1 MIRTQKSTGGD
12 DFAGMCEDNR
22 IIQVFLPPRAS
33 NQRQSLD
40 LCLSGMRKKV
50 IRLKKAENSKIQTQH
65 IVQILDEF
73 ARAATPTNIISSFRN
88 AGIDRLLEKMIGP
101 GGDVICHRLCR
112 VSPYERI

>member
-1 MIRTQKSTGGD
+1 
-12 DFAGMCEDNR
+12 
-22 IIQVFLPPRAS
+22 
-33 NQRQSLD
+33 
-40 LCLSGMRKKV
+40 MRKKV

-112 VSPYERI
+112 VNARTCRCLLTNAFDTEGIFGAVMAEENDSEFELEEEDHGAQS